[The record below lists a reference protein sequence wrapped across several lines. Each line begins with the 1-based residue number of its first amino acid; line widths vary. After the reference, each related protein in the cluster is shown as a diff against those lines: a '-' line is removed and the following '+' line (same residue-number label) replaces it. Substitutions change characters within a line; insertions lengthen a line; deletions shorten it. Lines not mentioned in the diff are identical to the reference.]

1 MTIKYFIN
9 NLLIYEI
16 VPSILISVI
25 CYMSIYILYKNKI
38 TIKEMRKYFL
48 ISFMVG
54 IVIFIGSYS
63 IILPILSI
71 ITIIQLKNNEDK
83 IRIKILIMIY
93 SIYFINTI
101 YGIVYTFL
109 GQKIFKMS
117 FKYFLIEFVILFIII
132 VFICLIINNRSLK
145 RKAHIK
151 ISQSQIRLRMILAAS
166 IPVTFIML
174 IIYLTI
180 DIKRISRDKIDF
192 LLGNF
197 VPAALPLISIILV
210 SIIIYYYDRSVEYRV
225 KLKREAEEKCE
236 IEEYTHIIENM
247 YGETRKFKHDY
258 INMISSLKEYIDNRE
273 IENLKKFFYDNI
285 VDMDRN
291 IRWNNS
297 NIDKLKYIKDM
308 PALKG
313 LISTKLIN
321 ALSMNIDIEV
331 DMIEN
336 INDISMNIMDLC
348 RILGIL
354 MDNCIE
360 AAEECIH
367 SKIWICMVNK
377 NDHVVIVLKNNFL
390 GKKPAIYDIYNKG
403 FSTKGQ
409 DRGLGLYNVRCI
421 IDSKYEN
428 VFLNTSIEDKIFIQ
442 ELWIKDEKRMS

>member
-1 MTIKYFIN
+1 
-9 NLLIYEI
+9 
-16 VPSILISVI
+16 VPS
-25 CYMSIYILYKNKI
+25 
-38 TIKEMRKYFL
+38 
-48 ISFMVG
+48 
-54 IVIFIGSYS
+54 
-63 IILPILSI
+63 
-71 ITIIQLKNNEDK
+71 
-83 IRIKILIMIY
+83 
-93 SIYFINTI
+93 
-101 YGIVYTFL
+101 
-109 GQKIFKMS
+109 
-117 FKYFLIEFVILFIII
+117 
-132 VFICLIINNRSLK
+132 
-145 RKAHIK
+145 
-151 ISQSQIRLRMILAAS
+151 
-166 IPVTFIML
+166 
-174 IIYLTI
+174 
-180 DIKRISRDKIDF
+180 
-192 LLGNF
+192 
-197 VPAALPLISIILV
+197 ALPLISIILV

-258 INMISSLKEYIDNRE
+258 INMISSLKEYIDNGE
-273 IENLKKFFYDNI
+273 IENLKKFFYGNI

-297 NIDKLKYIKDM
+297 NIDKLKYIKNM

-336 INDISMNIMDLC
+336 INYISMNIMDLC

-360 AAEECIH
+360 AAEKCIYP
-367 SKIWICMVNK
+367 KIWICMVNK
-377 NDHVVIVLKNNFL
+377 NDYIVIVLKNNFS
-390 GKKPAIYDIYNKG
+390 GKKPEIYNIYNKG
-403 FSTKGQ
+403 FSTKGK

-442 ELWIKDEKRMS
+442 ELWIKGEKRMS